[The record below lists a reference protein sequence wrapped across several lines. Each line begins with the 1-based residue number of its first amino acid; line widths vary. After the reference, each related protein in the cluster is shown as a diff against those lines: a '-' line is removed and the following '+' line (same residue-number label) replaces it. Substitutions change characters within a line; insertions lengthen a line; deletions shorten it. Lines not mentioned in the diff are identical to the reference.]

1 MKHFDALLQRIETSL
16 FIKLQ
21 AERREFLFDNLPTIP
36 EKFFVRIYQ
45 YHIVHITHVIFDF
58 EPLLDIVIQII
69 KDRESN
75 ELRYLGTESDSY
87 VSETLYN
94 FARPESYFRIL
105 HPLADCF
112 FCDVVPYTL
121 EIVMN
126 IAFQHP
132 AFRTESLPVFPEMC
146 RDPVQR
152 VIHASPSHTGAI
164 IRNKRF
170 CDLLV

>member
-21 AERREFLFDNLPTIP
+21 AKRCEFLFYDLPTIP

-58 EPLLDIVIQII
+58 EPLFYEVIQII

-75 ELRYLGTESDSY
+75 ELRYLGSESDSH
-87 VSETLYN
+87 VPETLYN
-94 FARPESYFRIL
+94 LARPESYFRIL
-105 HPLADCF
+105 HPLADCLF
-112 FCDVVPYTL
+112 RDVVPYTL

-126 IAFQHP
+126 IAFEHP
-132 AFRTESLPVFPEMC
+132 TFRTVFFPVLPHVR
-146 RDPVQR
+146 RDPVQG
-152 VIHASPSHTGAI
+152 VIYAAPAHTSAVVLD
-164 IRNKRF
+164 KRPR
-170 CDLLV
+170 DLLI